1 MLSVA
6 LTFAIVVLS
15 LNIFFISEFEI
26 YLVYLK
32 RTNIVIYWIFRA
44 IFVVIENSYGINIV
58 R

>member
-26 YLVYLK
+26 CLVYLK
-32 RTNIVIYWIFRA
+32 RTNIVIYWIFQA

>member
-32 RTNIVIYWIFRA
+32 RTNIVIYWIFQA